1 MSRQYTE
8 RELQI
13 MAHGVARGNTIEEIA
28 IAVKRTNGAIE
39 DFLRVAS
46 NNETGKKSASHI
58 RFAYL
63 LEQSQ
68 DQFALQQTQSQTK
81 TKISA
86 SNGTAPKQHRAP
98 WTDAQDFHLLK
109 LFVTNICPEEI
120 AAHMNRTI
128 HSILGRL
135 HTIGALS
142 FDKDQGIYYTK
153 TPYYRVVN
161 PNLEK

>member
-1 MSRQYTE
+1 MILWSST
-8 RELQI
+8 
-13 MAHGVARGNTIEEIA
+13 
-28 IAVKRTNGAIE
+28 
-39 DFLRVAS
+39 
-46 NNETGKKSASHI
+46 SHI
-58 RFAYL
+58 I
-63 LEQSQ
+63 LE
-68 DQFALQQTQSQTK
+68 TQAQTK
-81 TKISA
+81 TKFSA

-98 WTDAQDFHLLK
+98 WTDAQDFQLLK

>member
-1 MSRQYTE
+1 MFRKYTE
-8 RELQI
+8 HELQI

-58 RFAYL
+58 RFADL

-68 DQFALQQTQSQTK
+68 DQFALQQSQTK

-98 WTDAQDFHLLK
+98 WTDAQDFQLLK
-109 LFVTNICPEEI
+109 LFATNVCPDEI
-120 AAHMNRTI
+120 AAQMNRTI
-128 HSILGRL
+128 YSILGRL

>member
-1 MSRQYTE
+1 MYRKYTE

-13 MAHGVARGNTIEEIA
+13 MAHGVARGYTIKEIA

-46 NNETGKKSASHI
+46 NNESGKKSASHI

-68 DQFALQQTQSQTK
+68 DQFALQQSQTK

-98 WTDAQDFHLLK
+98 WTEAQDFQLLK